1 MKKLNIK
8 SAAVPLDQDQLSAE
22 FVDDEDDAEPEII
35 TANKSGKT
43 KGKEVER
50 ENDEEKEKVC
60 VPLLLGVLSLACVFL
75 RTGDYF

>member
-43 KGKEVER
+43 KGKEVE
-50 ENDEEKEKVC
+50 
-60 VPLLLGVLSLACVFL
+60 
-75 RTGDYF
+75 